1 MMRSLWSGVS
11 GLKVHQTKMDV
22 IGNNIANVNTVG
34 FRSSTVNFSDVYYQ
48 TTKSASGPNVDTGT
62 AGTNAMQIGLGSNVA
77 AISVNLSG
85 TGATNRTDRGMD
97 VMINGDAFFV
107 VDNMGTTC
115 FTKSGALDIDA
126 NGMLYCTTNG
136 ASVLGWGVD
145 AEGKIRKDMVSTLT
159 LMSPENETA
168 APSATRNVTLA
179 GNIDKKDP
187 DVAYNVGPVVGE
199 DGTPTD
205 QVQFLSDGY
214 PISVKFFDNIGNSY
228 TAKLGVM
235 QVDDQTDNKYTVR
248 ILDVLDKNG
257 SILKEAYD
265 DNGVTKYKKVNAV
278 VNEDGTI
285 NEEGAGQYLKLAG
298 KEITYTVDQVT
309 GELTFSTPEGG
320 DPQLWFNGYSGEFV
334 GVGNVPADGGDDATV
349 TGAALN
355 LALNNAENP
364 NTDSPFPIAGVEI
377 DFSGLTMYGGSKSSK
392 VEAKRGDRT
401 GANGG
406 NAPGALNG
414 FTINTEG
421 KIYAV
426 YDNGDNKLLGQLA
439 FATFPNPSGLEALGN
454 GLYAATLNSGE
465 FDGIGKEITSCGSLS
480 VGALEMSDVD
490 LATEFTNMI
499 TTQRGFQANSR
510 TITTSDSM
518 LEELINLKR

>member
-97 VMINGDAFFV
+97 LMINGDAFFV

-136 ASVLGWGVD
+136 ASVLGWGID

-159 LMSPENETA
+159 LMSPENQTA
-168 APSATRNVTLA
+168 APSATGNVTLS

-187 DVAYNVGPVVGE
+187 DVAYNVGPVIGD
-199 DGTPTD
+199 DGNPTD
-205 QVQFLSDGY
+205 QVQFLSTGY

-235 QVDDQTDNKYTVR
+235 QVDDKTDNKYTVR
-248 ILDVLDKNG
+248 LLDVLDKNG

-265 DNGVTKYKKVNAV
+265 DNGVTKYKKVGAEV
-278 VNEDGTI
+278 TDGVP
-285 NEEGAGQYLKLAG
+285 AADAPGQYLNLAG
-298 KEITYTVDQVT
+298 KEVTYTVDNVT
-309 GELTFSTPEGG
+309 GEITFSTPEGG
-320 DPQLWFNGYSGEFV
+320 NPELWFNGYSGEFV
-334 GVGNVPADGGDDATV
+334 GVGNVPADGDATV
-349 TGAALN
+349 TGASLN
-355 LALNNAENP
+355 LSLNNPAAP

-377 DFSGLTMYGGSKSSK
+377 DFSGLTMYGGTKASK
-392 VEAKRGDRT
+392 VESKRGDRE
-401 GANGG
+401 GANAG
-406 NAPGALNG
+406 NAPGSLNG
-414 FTINTEG
+414 FTIDTEG

-426 YDNGDNKLLGQLA
+426 YDNGDNKLLGQIA
-439 FATFPNPSGLEALGN
+439 FATFPNPSGLQALGN

-465 FDGIGKEITSCGSLS
+465 FDGIGEEITACGSLS

-490 LATEFTNMI
+490 LATEFTSMI

-510 TITTSDSM
+510 TITTSDTM